1 MGKIK
6 MLLDKKGKP
15 IGVQILG
22 LQAGDLLSE
31 WVAAF
36 NGEIKPMTLA
46 AAVHPYPTL
55 GEINKKV
62 AGTYLASKIFSERVK
77 KGLRFLFHLRG
88 RACGPDES

>member
-22 LQAGDLLSE
+22 PRAGDLISE
-31 WVAAF
+31 WVAAL
-36 NGEIKPMTLA
+36 NGGVKPMTLA
-46 AAVHPYPTL
+46 SSVHPYPTR

-62 AGTYLASKIFSERVK
+62 AGTYLSSRIFSERVK
-77 KGLRFLFHLRG
+77 KGLRFFFQLRG
-88 RACGPDES
+88 RACGPS